1 MTLYQDNMKQ
11 FETIWGDNKLIRK
24 GVCFECESISN
35 IHYHH
40 IIPQSLGGNKTIP
53 LCGDCHS
60 KVHDRKFTNFS
71 ELVKRGIEDRKKQGF
86 SHGRPK
92 GTTEPKSKILNKK
105 EYHYAI
111 TLLKKDKH
119 TIRYI
124 AKVSE
129 LSINTVLKLKHLLVS
144 NGDILPFENPKNKL

>member
-1 MTLYQDNMKQ
+1 MKQ
-11 FETIWGDNKLIRK
+11 FETIWTHDKLISK
-24 GVCFECESISN
+24 GICFECNSTSG

-53 LCGDCHS
+53 LCNVCHS

-71 ELVKRGIEDRKKQGF
+71 ELVKKGIQDRKKQGF

-111 TLLKKDKH
+111 TLLKKNKH
-119 TIRYI
+119 SKRYI
-124 AKVSE
+124 AKLSE
-129 LSINTVLKLKHLLVS
+129 ISSNTILKLKHLLVS
-144 NGDILPFENPKNKL
+144 NGDVPPFENHKNIS

>member
-1 MTLYQDNMKQ
+1 MKQ
-11 FETIWGDNKLIRK
+11 FETIWQYDKLICK
-24 GVCFECESISN
+24 GMCFECGSTSG

-53 LCGDCHS
+53 LCSVCHS

-71 ELVKRGIEDRKKQGF
+71 ELVKKGIQDRKKQGF

-92 GTTEPKSKILNKK
+92 GSSESKSKILNKK

-111 TLLKKDKH
+111 VSLKQNKH
-119 TIRYI
+119 SIRYI

-129 LSINTVLKLKHLLVS
+129 LSVNTVLKLKHLLVS
-144 NGDILPFENPKNKL
+144 NGDIPPFENHKNISK

>member
-1 MTLYQDNMKQ
+1 MKQ
-11 FETIWGDNKLIRK
+11 FETIWTHDKLISK
-24 GVCFECESISN
+24 GICFECNSTSG

-53 LCGDCHS
+53 LCNVCHS

-71 ELVKRGIEDRKKQGF
+71 ELVKKGIQDRKKQGF

-111 TLLKKDKH
+111 TLLKKNKH
-119 TIRYI
+119 SIRYI
-124 AKVSE
+124 AKLSE
-129 LSINTVLKLKHLLVS
+129 ISSNTILKLKHLLVS
-144 NGDILPFENPKNKL
+144 NGDVPPFENHKNIS

>member
-1 MTLYQDNMKQ
+1 MHD
-11 FETIWGDNKLIRK
+11 KLICK
-24 GVCFECESISN
+24 GMCFECGSTSG

-53 LCGDCHS
+53 LCSVCHS

-71 ELVKRGIEDRKKQGF
+71 ELVKRGIADRKKQGF

-119 TIRYI
+119 SIRYI

-129 LSINTVLKLKHLLVS
+129 LSINTVLKLKQ
-144 NGDILPFENPKNKL
+144 